1 MTDQPVGASNE
12 TYPTTPFICGNCSR
26 PYPAEGIPFRCP
38 HCHGY
43 YIFAEPLRYAPI
55 DTKPEVSGGLGRYR
69 ETFTLPQN
77 APLISL
83 GEGRTPLVELQI
95 QGRSVYFKCEHLNP
109 TGSFK
114 DRGTVVLVSALAAQ
128 GVEQAVEDS
137 SGNAGASFAAYA
149 ARAGM
154 EARVFIPDYAAGPK
168 RAQIEAY
175 GAQVVR
181 ILGPRS
187 ATTEAVLREADEGVV
202 YASHVYMPHGLAG
215 IATLAF
221 ELYEQLGQAPGA
233 VVAPVGQGSIVL
245 GAHEGF
251 KALMNASLI
260 SRMPALVGVQARAC
274 APIWAVFT
282 AGAAG
287 LEWTSEGETIAEGI
301 RTFRPLRGDDV
312 LRAVEGSGGFVEAVE
327 EDQIS
332 AGRDELARHGL
343 YVEPTSA
350 VVWPAL
356 LARLDE
362 LADPVVVILSGI
374 GFKDLS
380 G

>member
-1 MTDQPVGASNE
+1 MP
-12 TYPTTPFICGNCSR
+12 
-26 PYPAEGIPFRCP
+26 GI
-38 HCHGY
+38 
-43 YIFAEPLRYAPI
+43 
-55 DTKPEVSGGLGRYR
+55 SGGLSRYR
-69 ETFTLPQN
+69 ETFPLPHN

-95 QGRSVYFKCEHLNP
+95 QDRSVYFKCEHLNP

-114 DRGTVVLVSALAAQ
+114 DRGTVALVSELAAR
-128 GVEQAVEDS
+128 GVAEAVEDS

-149 ARAGM
+149 ARAGLK
-154 EARVFIPDYAAGPK
+154 ARVFIPDYASGPK

-187 ATTEAVLREADEGVV
+187 ATTEAVLREVEKGVV

-215 IATLAF
+215 IATMAF

-233 VVAPVGQGSIVL
+233 VVAPVGQGSLVL
-245 GAHEGF
+245 GAYEGF
-251 KALMNASLI
+251 KALMDAGLI
-260 SRMPALVGVQARAC
+260 SRMPKLVGVQARAC
-274 APIWAVFT
+274 APIWAVFE

-287 LEWTSEGETIAEGI
+287 LEWMSEGETIAEGI

-312 LRAVEGSGGFVEAVE
+312 LSAVEGSGGFVEAVE
-327 EDQIS
+327 EDQIR
-332 AGRDELARHGL
+332 AGRDALARHGL

-356 LARLDE
+356 LARLNE
-362 LADPVVVILSGI
+362 LADPVVVVLSGT
-374 GFKDLS
+374 GFKDF
-380 G
+380 GG

>member
-1 MTDQPVGASNE
+1 MTPAASATAGADQH
-12 TYPTTPFICGNCSR
+12 TPFICANCAQHYPREGN
-26 PYPAEGIPFRCP
+26 PFRCS
-38 HCHGY
+38 HCGGY
-43 YIFAEPLRYAPI
+43 YKFAETLRYAPL
-55 DTKPEVSGGLGRYR
+55 DETKTASGGLDRYR
-69 ETFTLPQN
+69 ETFPLPHDT
-77 APLISL
+77 PLIHL
-83 GEGRTPLVELQI
+83 GEGQTPLVELQV
-95 QGRSVYFKCEHLNP
+95 QDRGVYFKCEHLNP

-114 DRGTVVLVSALAAQ
+114 DRGTVVMVSALAAR
-128 GVEQAVEDS
+128 GVAEAVEDS

-154 EARVFIPDYAAGPK
+154 KARVFIPDYAAGPK

-181 ILGPRS
+181 ILGPRTK
-187 ATTEAVLREADEGVV
+187 TTEAVLREAEEGVV

-221 ELYEQLGQAPGA
+221 GLYEQLGQAPGA
-233 VVAPVGQGSIVL
+233 VVCPVGQGSLVL
-245 GAHEGF
+245 GAFEGF
-251 KALMNASLI
+251 NALMEAGLI
-260 SRMPALVGVQARAC
+260 SQLPKLVGVQARAC
-274 APIWAVFT
+274 APIWAVYT

-287 LEWTSEGETIAEGI
+287 LEWMQEGETIAEGI

-312 LRAVEGSGGFVEAVE
+312 LHAVEESGGFMEAVE
-327 EDQIS
+327 EDQIR
-332 AGRDELARHGL
+332 AARDALARRGL

-362 LADPVVVILSGI
+362 LMDPVVVVLSGS
-374 GFKDLS
+374 GFKDF
-380 G
+380 GG

>member
-1 MTDQPVGASNE
+1 MTDQPVSASSE
-12 TYPTTPFICGNCSR
+12 AGRDPTFICGNCAR
-26 PYPAEGIPFRCP
+26 PYPAEGTPFRCP
-38 HCHGY
+38 HCRGY
-43 YIFAEPLRYAPI
+43 YKFAESLRYAPL
-55 DTKPEVSGGLGRYR
+55 DTMPGISGGLSRYR
-69 ETFTLPQN
+69 ETFPLPHN

-95 QGRSVYFKCEHLNP
+95 QDRSVYFKCEHLNP

-114 DRGTVVLVSALAAQ
+114 DRGTVALVSELAAR
-128 GVEQAVEDS
+128 GVAEAVEDS

-149 ARAGM
+149 ARAGLK
-154 EARVFIPDYAAGPK
+154 ARVFIPDYASGPK

-187 ATTEAVLREADEGVV
+187 ATTEAVLREVEKGVV

-215 IATLAF
+215 IATMAF

-233 VVAPVGQGSIVL
+233 VVAPVGQGSLVL
-245 GAHEGF
+245 GAYEGF
-251 KALMNASLI
+251 KALMDAGLI
-260 SRMPALVGVQARAC
+260 SRMPKLVGVQARAC
-274 APIWAVFT
+274 APIWAVFE

-287 LEWTSEGETIAEGI
+287 LEWMSEGETIAEGI

-312 LRAVEGSGGFVEAVE
+312 LSAVEGSGGFVEAVE
-327 EDQIS
+327 EDQIR
-332 AGRDELARHGL
+332 AGRDALARHGL

-356 LARLDE
+356 LARLNE
-362 LADPVVVILSGI
+362 LADPVVVVLSGT
-374 GFKDLS
+374 GFKDF
-380 G
+380 GG